1 MITDTRNR
9 LQKNFDVLQDI
20 CTRRVEMANFILS
33 FKNEDDDFE
42 DWEYYT
48 NQISTY
54 KLYDV

>member
-33 FKNEDDDFE
+33 LKNEDDDFE